1 MSKIIVF
8 SDSHGFSDNMMK
20 AVQTEKPEMLIFCGD
35 GENDLLKIEKQYSE
49 LIIKKVC
56 GNADQYSSSPKT
68 LCFTAYGKRFFVVH
82 GNEHRVKRKEHSLEI
97 MTAAMEKNADIVL
110 HGHTHSPYTE
120 STIGMHFMN
129 PGTCK
134 NCSDPTYGVIEFGND
149 KLNLAIKHIS
159 ER

>member
-20 AVQTEKPEMLIFCGD
+20 AVQTERPGMLIFCGD
-35 GENDLLKIEKQYSE
+35 GENDLLKIEKQYPE
-49 LIIKKVC
+49 LIVKKVC

-68 LCFTAYGKRFFVVH
+68 LCFAAYGKTFFVAH

-110 HGHTHSPYTE
+110 HGHTHSTYTE
-120 STIGMHFMN
+120 STIGMNFMN

-134 NCSDPTYGVIEFGND
+134 KCPDTTYGVIEIGS
-149 KLNLAIKHIS
+149 NLFNLSIKHIS
-159 ER
+159 EI